1 MSSALQPAPSAYNAS
16 SEQQF
21 RNRLEERDRD
31 NLKRNRAVDRLLLK
45 DSVTGITGY
54 LTVASGV
61 VTWTAL

>member
-1 MSSALQPAPSAYNAS
+1 MSGALQPAPQAYNAA

-31 NLKRNRAVDRLLLK
+31 NLKRNRAVDRLLFK
-45 DSVTGITGY
+45 DSVTGVTGY